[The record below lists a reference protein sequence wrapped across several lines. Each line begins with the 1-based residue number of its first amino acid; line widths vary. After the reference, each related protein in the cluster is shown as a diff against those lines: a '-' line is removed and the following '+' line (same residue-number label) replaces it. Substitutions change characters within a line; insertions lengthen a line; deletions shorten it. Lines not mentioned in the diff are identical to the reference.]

1 MKTGRIV
8 TGTLLA
14 GLISSS
20 VPVLAADG
28 GQSGASALAY
38 QHASDEAVFTR
49 IGDWFAT
56 LGKSGFEKDSIL
68 IQRRTAHVAR
78 RTRRAIEHQAK
89 HAEQGLREAGEG
101 LQKGLD
107 SMTGQ

>member
-8 TGTLLA
+8 IGMLLA
-14 GLISSS
+14 GLIGSST
-20 VPVLAADG
+20 PVLAADG
-28 GQSGASALAY
+28 VQRGASPSAY
-38 QHASDEAVFTR
+38 QHASDEAVFNR

-56 LGKSGFEKDSIL
+56 LSKSGFEKDSIL
-68 IQRRTAHVAR
+68 VQRRTARAAR
-78 RTRRAIEHQAK
+78 RTQRAIEHQAK

-101 LQKGLD
+101 LHKGLD

>member
-8 TGTLLA
+8 MGTLLA

-20 VPVLAADG
+20 TPVLAADG
-28 GQSGASALAY
+28 GPSGASASAY
-38 QHASDEAVFTR
+38 QHASDEAMFTR

-68 IQRRTAHVAR
+68 VQRRTARVA
-78 RTRRAIEHQAK
+78 RAIEHQAK
-89 HAEQGLREAGEG
+89 HAEQGFREAGEG

-107 SMTGQ
+107 NVTGQ

>member
-8 TGTLLA
+8 MGALLA
-14 GLISSS
+14 GLIGSSAS
-20 VPVLAADG
+20 VLAADG
-28 GQSGASALAY
+28 GQSGASASAY
-38 QHASDEAVFTR
+38 QHASDEAVFNR

-68 IQRRTAHVAR
+68 VQRRTARVAGRAR
-78 RTRRAIEHQAK
+78 RAVEHQAK
-89 HAEQGLREAGEG
+89 HAEKGLREAGEG
-101 LQKGLD
+101 AQKGLD

>member
-8 TGTLLA
+8 MGALLA

-20 VPVLAADG
+20 TPVLAGDG
-28 GQSGASALAY
+28 GQIGASASAY

-56 LGKSGFEKDSIL
+56 LGKTGLEKDSIL
-68 IQRRTAHVAR
+68 RQRRTARVAR
-78 RTRRAIEHQAK
+78 RTQRAM
-89 HAEQGLREAGEG
+89 REAGEG

>member
-8 TGTLLA
+8 MWTLLA

-20 VPVLAADG
+20 TPVLAADG
-28 GQSGASALAY
+28 GQSGASVSAY

-56 LGKSGFEKDSIL
+56 LGKSGFERDSIL
-68 IQRRTAHVAR
+68 VQRRTARVAR

-89 HAEQGLREAGEG
+89 HAEQGLRDVGEG
-101 LQKGLD
+101 LQRGLN
-107 SMTGQ
+107 SATGQ